1 MRISAKGEYA
11 IRALLDLAVHHGEG
25 LVPIQEVARRQSIP
39 QRYLEQVLLLLKRAG
54 ILESKRG
61 SAGGYQLVRSPAGI
75 SVGDVLRA
83 VEGRVTA
90 LDVAGRHPSKTSDVS
105 SAAVSRHF
113 MRKPWTKRKTE
124 FAGGRDDQL
133 DEIEQRIAHAR
144 RQSDRQA
151 HRIGHDAKQR
161 HPLRCTIEP
170 ACAIEQVG
178 NANLMWR

>member
-83 VEGRVTA
+83 VEGRVTT
-90 LDVAGRHPSKTSDVS
+90 LDVAGRHPSKTSDAAAS
-105 SAAVSRHF
+105 DLAPLWREIASAVGEVIDRTTFGDLA
-113 MRKPWTKRKTE
+113 
-124 FAGGRDDQL
+124 
-133 DEIEQRIAHAR
+133 EQVKAR
-144 RQSDRQA
+144 RSPERSIY
-151 HRIGHDAKQR
+151 HI
-161 HPLRCTIEP
+161 
-170 ACAIEQVG
+170 
-178 NANLMWR
+178 

>member
-25 LVPIQEVARRQSIP
+25 LVPIQEVARRQNIP

-90 LDVAGRHPSKTSDVS
+90 LDVAGRHPSKTSDAAAS
-105 SAAVSRHF
+105 DLAPLWREIASAVGEVIDRTTFGDLA
-113 MRKPWTKRKTE
+113 
-124 FAGGRDDQL
+124 
-133 DEIEQRIAHAR
+133 EQVKAR
-144 RQSDRQA
+144 RSPERSIY
-151 HRIGHDAKQR
+151 HI
-161 HPLRCTIEP
+161 
-170 ACAIEQVG
+170 
-178 NANLMWR
+178 